1 MDNDFFSVGNGPA
14 PGQYPQRNAYRRP
27 RRRRRR
33 RRLPQGLGVL
43 ILVLC
48 AVVLGVVWLISVFHP
63 ADKGKETVPP
73 SAPPTV
79 AEEPTPS
86 TLPAATVEPTAP
98 SQEEPPAT
106 DPAKTEDGGAWFADA
121 VFIGDSRVGGLRL
134 YSGITTEAT
143 FLDHAGLSIYAVAN
157 GKEVLPRGDKKVS
170 VLDALAEGKY
180 GKVLISLGVNELG
193 YFDPDGFGTA
203 YGKVIDAIRECQ
215 PDATVYVQALIPVNT
230 AKCKEKKM
238 AYYITNEGVASYN
251 EALEKV
257 CEEKD
262 VVLLSVP
269 ETLLDENGET
279 AEELTTDGVH
289 FKKEGYVRWLAHLT
303 EQFQGAPPGEGE

>member
-48 AVVLGVVWLISVFHP
+48 AVVLGVVWLVSVFHP

-193 YFDPDGFGTA
+193 YFDPDGFAEACGQVVET
-203 YGKVIDAIRECQ
+203 IREKL
-215 PDATVYVQALIPVNT
+215 PQARIYIQSLIPVNT
-230 AKCKEKKM
+230 AKCK
-238 AYYITNEGVASYN
+238 ANDIPYYITNEGISGYN
-251 EALEKV
+251 EALADYFTDQEV
-257 CEEKD
+257 Y
-262 VVLLSVP
+262 LLGIP
-269 ETLLDENGET
+269 ECLVDENGEVYPDYS
-279 AEELTTDGVH
+279 ADGVH
-289 FKKEGYVRWLAHLT
+289 FKKEGYELWLDHLT
-303 EQFQGAPPGEGE
+303 AHTEG